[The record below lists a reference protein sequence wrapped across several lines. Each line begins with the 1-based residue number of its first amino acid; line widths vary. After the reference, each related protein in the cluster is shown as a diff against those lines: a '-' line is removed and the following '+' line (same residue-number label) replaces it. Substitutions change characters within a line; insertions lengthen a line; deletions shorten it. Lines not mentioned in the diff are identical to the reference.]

1 MVRGLALALVLSLS
15 LACAPKT
22 TVPIGHHEHP
32 RAAGD
37 AARPRALLVML
48 PGRGDMGEDFAAHGF
63 VDAALRSSF
72 DVDVITVDAHFG
84 YYQKRSLPERL
95 HEDVLAPARARYDRI
110 WLLGI
115 SMGGIGSLITAQ
127 RYPSEVDGVILL
139 APYLGRRQT
148 LLAIEKAGGVQSW
161 TPPSHPSWDEG
172 VWAWIK
178 RTDTPIYLG
187 YGTEDFGARAHAL
200 LAKGLPKD
208 HVFTRAGEHTWS
220 TWEPLFDE
228 ILAARP
234 GDQAS
239 SRPAKK

>member
-1 MVRGLALALVLSLS
+1 MLSLS

-32 RAAGD
+32 RAAVD
-37 AARPRALLVML
+37 AERPRALLFML
-48 PGRGDMGEDFAAHGF
+48 PGRDDTGEDFAAHGF

-72 DVDVITVDAHFG
+72 DVDVVTVDAHF
-84 YYQKRSLPERL
+84 E
-95 HEDVLAPARARYDRI
+95 
-110 WLLGI
+110 
-115 SMGGIGSLITAQ
+115 
-127 RYPSEVDGVILL
+127 
-139 APYLGRRQT
+139 
-148 LLAIEKAGGVQSW
+148 SW
-161 TPPSHPSWDEG
+161 TPHPHPSWDEG